1 MTVNEILRHI
11 PETHHPTP
19 SGVPSLARFI
29 EPGSRGQKAA
39 RLACRNDT
47 SLGTPSRVE
56 KREWRERVPLKEWI
70 PAFTLS
76 W

>member
-1 MTVNEILRHI
+1 MTVNEVVRHI
-11 PETHHPTP
+11 PETRHPTP
-19 SGVPSLARFI
+19 SGVSSLARLI
-29 EPGSRGQKAA
+29 GPGSSGRKAA
-39 RLACRNDT
+39 RLACKKDR

-56 KREWRERVPLKEWI
+56 KRERRGRVPFKECM